1 MMEIM
6 ATYAMK
12 KKQPA
17 AECNPSPL
25 PDESFTEWQYSTRD
39 FWKYTLDYLNTTWS
53 DIFMGLRNWLYSLL
67 KHSER
72 YTRTDMIY
80 LAQGGFWLFTAKIIG
95 FASSLALATAMAN
108 LIAPDIFGTYK
119 FALSAAGLLGA
130 LSLTGAPSAIIQAV
144 ARGYE
149 GALIKCTKSYLQ
161 WSLGTV
167 LIGLAAAIYYFLN
180 ENITL
185 SLALL
190 LAAILNP
197 LLVASSFFSP
207 FLSGRKAFKEQS
219 LLDGIADLFPTTIL
233 ISALFITNSPLMLI
247 ATYFVAG
254 ITINAL
260 LYLYTFRTYPPND
273 RHDPETLPYAKQLS
287 LLGVMGKVGENI
299 DKVLL
304 FHFVG
309 PVPLAVYVFA
319 QTPIAQLKLLNE
331 IPVKLAFPKMSQRD
345 FSELQ
350 YSLPRKIMFLVLGM
364 SAIVLLYIIA
374 APFLFAFL
382 FPAYLASVPLTQAL
396 ALSLILVPGSL
407 FYDALSA
414 HMKKRELYIS
424 QTILPI
430 VKISLFLILL
440 PLFGVWGAVATT
452 LIWQIITFLVFAY
465 LFLTAKP

>member
-1 MMEIM
+1 M
-6 ATYAMK
+6 YAMK
-12 KKQPA
+12 KKSVG
-17 AECNPSPL
+17 AECNFTLLRNGSL
-25 PDESFTEWQYSTRD
+25 TEWQYSTGD
-39 FWKYTLDYLNTTWS
+39 FGKYTLDYLNTTWS
-53 DIFMGLRNWLYSLL
+53 DIFMNLRNWLYSLL
-67 KHSER
+67 RHSER

-80 LAQGGFWLFTAKIIG
+80 LAQGGFWLFTAKVIG
-95 FASSLALATAMAN
+95 FVSSLALATAMAN

-149 GALIKCTKSYLQ
+149 GALVKCTKSYLR

-167 LIGLAAAIYYFLN
+167 LIGVFAAIYYFLHQN
-180 ENITL
+180 VTL

-190 LAAILNP
+190 LAGILNP
-197 LLVASSFFSP
+197 LLVTSSFFSP
-207 FLSGRKAFKEQS
+207 FLSGKRAFKAQS
-219 LLDGIADLFPTTIL
+219 LLDGIADLFPTAVL
-233 ISALFITNSPLMLI
+233 IGALFITESPLILI
-247 ATYFVAG
+247 ATYFAAG
-254 ITINAL
+254 ITINSL
-260 LYLYTFRTYPPND
+260 LYLYTFRTYSPND

-309 PVPLAVYVFA
+309 PVPLAIYVFA

-331 IPVKLAFPKMSQRD
+331 IPVKLAFPKMSQRN
-345 FSELQ
+345 FFELQ
-350 YSLPRKIMFLVLGM
+350 RSLPRKILFLILGM
-364 SAIVLLYIIA
+364 SAIVLLYIIV
-374 APFLFAFL
+374 APFLFELL
-382 FPAYLASVPLTQAL
+382 FPAYLASVPITQVL

-407 FYDALSA
+407 FYDALSS

-430 VKISLFLILL
+430 IKIGLFLILL
-440 PLFGVWGAVATT
+440 PPFGVWGAVATT
-452 LIWQIITFLVFAY
+452 LIWQVITFLLFAH